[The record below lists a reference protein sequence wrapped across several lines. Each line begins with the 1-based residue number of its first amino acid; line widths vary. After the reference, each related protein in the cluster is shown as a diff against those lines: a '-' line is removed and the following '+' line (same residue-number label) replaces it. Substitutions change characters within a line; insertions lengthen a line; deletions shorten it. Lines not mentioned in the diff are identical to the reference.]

1 MRDSAFMGSGMT
13 ARVHVNG
20 LKISGLPMDG
30 FFYTDQNSGD
40 VLIMVDAAF
49 NFGDAKTTMKL
60 EKGQTYYFLVG
71 PNSSHITSG
80 ALWGALGGALGVLW
94 LQLTEVMD
102 HYHLHKSLRIWVL
115 KNLKR
120 NVLLGGG
127 AIKSE
132 RYDLSY

>member
-1 MRDSAFMGSGMT
+1 MATNHEKIGFSFFLVVLVAGCSATGPSYEKASTSISALNTDKARLYFMRDSAFMGSGMT

-30 FFYTDQNSGD
+30 FFYTDQNPGD

-71 PNSSHITSG
+71 PNSSHI
-80 ALWGALGGALGVLW
+80 
-94 LQLTEVMD
+94 
-102 HYHLHKSLRIWVL
+102 
-115 KNLKR
+115 
-120 NVLLGGG
+120 
-127 AIKSE
+127 
-132 RYDLSY
+132 